1 LSEAEASLENGAMTK
16 AEQRQRVVADFEQ
29 SGLSR
34 REYCAKHRLSV
45 STLDNWRRRVGAT
58 RHKQFVR
65 VELSHARLPGRLSL
79 VLTNGRR
86 IETETGF
93 DERELTRLIRAAESG
108 LSQ

>member
-1 LSEAEASLENGAMTK
+1 MTK

-34 REYCAKHRLSV
+34 RDYCSQHQLSV
-45 STLDNWRRRVGAT
+45 NTLDNWRRKAKAT
-58 RHKQFVR
+58 TKFVR
-65 VELSHARLPGRLSL
+65 VEVSRTRQHSRLTL

-86 IETETGF
+86 IETEAGF
-93 DERELTRLIRAAESG
+93 DEHELTRLIRAAESG